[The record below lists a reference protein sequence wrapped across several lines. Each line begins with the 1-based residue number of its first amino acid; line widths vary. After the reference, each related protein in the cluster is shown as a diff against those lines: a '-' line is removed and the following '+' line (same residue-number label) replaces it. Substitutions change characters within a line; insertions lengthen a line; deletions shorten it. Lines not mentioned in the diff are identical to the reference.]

1 MSMNYLLDD
10 PQLKE
15 KLYFTKSHEWV
26 FLDGRI
32 AYVGVTKYKCAECKD
47 DPSFEMSGVF
57 AYKRKGTTYG
67 KIRCG
72 HQHFDIHMP
81 VDGKLVQ
88 INNQLLT
95 KRKEELLRLQVP
107 DNWLGMILPDEVP
120 TDQLLSAREYI
131 ELINSVQ

>member
-1 MSMNYLLDD
+1 
-10 PQLKE
+10 
-15 KLYFTKSHEWV
+15 
-26 FLDGRI
+26 
-32 AYVGVTKYKCAECKD
+32 
-47 DPSFEMSGVF
+47 MSGVF